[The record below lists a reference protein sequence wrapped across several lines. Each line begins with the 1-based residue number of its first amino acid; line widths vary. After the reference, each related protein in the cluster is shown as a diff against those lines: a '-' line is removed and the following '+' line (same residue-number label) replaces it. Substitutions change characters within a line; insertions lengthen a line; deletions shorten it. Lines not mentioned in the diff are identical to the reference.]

1 MVHFQADLRGRLRHT
16 SHGDIVATTNGS
28 GTKAGSTKA
37 YDPFGNPLGTT
48 TLPDNSAAN
57 LDYGWHGQ
65 QQRPLEHETGLQPL
79 IEMGARQYDPLLGR
93 FLEIDPIEGG
103 TTTNDYGYVRDPMQQ
118 ADTSGLNGY
127 DTRLSKAEA
136 QAKYNKEHG
145 LEYNKKDYNKAM
157 TKVRQVQKYRGE
169 RNKQ

>member
-1 MVHFQADLRGRLRHT
+1 MR
-16 SHGDIVATTNGS
+16 VATICVALLLTSLTVG
-28 GTKAGSTKA
+28 AG
-37 YDPFGNPLGTT
+37 
-48 TLPDNSAAN
+48 
-57 LDYGWHGQ
+57 
-65 QQRPLEHETGLQPL
+65 
-79 IEMGARQYDPLLGR
+79 
-93 FLEIDPIEGG
+93 
-103 TTTNDYGYVRDPMQQ
+103 PMQQ

-169 RNKQ
+169 RNKQKRKSENRSKGTNKSVEIQTPVSSYNLWHNYNPNMGITAGTAAATSLTLMAAALMLMVLAL